1 MSTSGT
7 YQVHQC
13 AAQLKPQKLVRDG
26 FAQNESNGNVNV
38 KPTQRL
44 LRAVLHKFQL
54 SSFGRGKMKF
64 LKLSQMNGLDK

>member
-1 MSTSGT
+1 MICFEKWTLRTEMSTSGT

-13 AAQLKPQKLVRDG
+13 AFPNAAQLKPQKLVRDG

-44 LRAVLHKFQL
+44 LNQQQIKFIQ
-54 SSFGRGKMKF
+54 
-64 LKLSQMNGLDK
+64 N